1 MAEAAGQA
9 ARGRRNDRRGSECG
23 ACPRRFGNARQTAA
37 NTVSGIV
44 YENRSRAGTRQANDP
59 GIADILVS
67 NGRDVVRTDS
77 DGRYR
82 LPISDEGLVFVIKPE
97 GFSVPLD
104 SDNLPRFTRSPR
116 AEPSSISFAT

>member
-1 MAEAAGQA
+1 MIGAAA
-9 ARGRRNDRRGSECG
+9 SAVLAPVRSV
-23 ACPRRFGNARQTAA
+23 NAQQTAA

-104 SDNLPRFTRSPR
+104 SDNLPRFTYLHQ
-116 AEPSSISFAT
+116 PSGTPPA